1 MFDEKIYRRFN
12 HTVAACFV
20 IYFLFPQKIMGL
32 ERIYLV
38 ILLLIIILG
47 IEYLRLNKNLNL
59 FGMRDY
65 ESDRVAGFVWFASGT
80 FIILWFYEMGA
91 FPQSLAVATII
102 MAAYTDPVIGEA
114 NHKLG
119 DRWGLG
125 IGFICGFTIYY
136 LILISSINGSF
147 LNIGVLLY
155 SVLGS
160 LIAIIAERP
169 KLKWFDD
176 DLAMQI
182 FPITILSILW
192 ISGIGPE
199 IPETIIGSGL

>member
-20 IYFLFPQKIMGL
+20 IYFLFPQKIVGL
-32 ERIYLV
+32 DRIYLV
-38 ILLLIIILG
+38 ILLWIIILG
-47 IEYLRLNKNLNL
+47 IEYLRLNKNLNM

-65 ESDRVAGFVWFASGT
+65 ERDRVAGFVWFASGT
-80 FIILWFYEMGA
+80 FIILGFYEMGA
-91 FPQSLAVATII
+91 FPQSLAIATII

-114 NHKLG
+114 NHRLG

-125 IGFICGFTIYY
+125 IGFLCSFAIYH
-136 LILISSINGSF
+136 LIV
-147 LNIGVLLY
+147 GVIFYSLL
-155 SVLGS
+155 GG
-160 LIAIIAERP
+160 LIAVLVERP

-192 ISGIGPE
+192 LSGIGPDL
-199 IPETIIGSGL
+199 PETIIESGL

>member
-20 IYFLFPQKIMGL
+20 IYFLFPQEIMGL
-32 ERIYLV
+32 DRIYLV
-38 ILLLIIILG
+38 ILLWIIILG

-80 FIILWFYEMGA
+80 FIILGFYEMGA
-91 FPQSLAVATII
+91 FPQSLAIATII

-119 DRWGLG
+119 DRGGLG
-125 IGFICGFTIYY
+125 IGFVCSFAIYQ
-136 LILISSINGSF
+136 LIV
-147 LNIGVLLY
+147 GVIFY
-155 SVLGS
+155 SVLGG
-160 LIAIIAERP
+160 LIAVLVERP

-182 FPITILSILW
+182 FPISILSILW
-192 ISGIGPE
+192 LSGIGPDL
-199 IPETIIGSGL
+199 PETIIESGL

>member
-38 ILLLIIILG
+38 ILLWIIILG

-65 ESDRVAGFVWFASGT
+65 ESDRIAGFVWFASGT
-80 FIILWFYEMGA
+80 FIILGFYEMGA
-91 FPQSLAVATII
+91 FPQSLAIATII

-114 NHKLG
+114 NLKLG

-125 IGFICGFTIYY
+125 VGFVCSFAIYQ
-136 LILISSINGSF
+136 LI
-147 LNIGVLLY
+147 IGVIFY
-155 SVLGS
+155 SVLGG
-160 LIAIIAERP
+160 LIAVLVERP

-182 FPITILSILW
+182 FPISILSILW
-192 ISGIGPE
+192 LSGIGPDL
-199 IPETIIGSGL
+199 PETIIESGL

>member
-38 ILLLIIILG
+38 IFLWIIILG

-65 ESDRVAGFVWFASGT
+65 ESNRVAGFVWFASGT
-80 FIILWFYEMGA
+80 FIILGFYEMGA
-91 FPQSLAVATII
+91 FPQSLAIATII

-114 NHKLG
+114 NLKLG

-125 IGFICGFTIYY
+125 IGFVCSFAIYQ
-136 LILISSINGSF
+136 LI
-147 LNIGVLLY
+147 IGVIFY
-155 SVLGS
+155 SVLGG
-160 LIAIIAERP
+160 LIAVLVERP

-192 ISGIGPE
+192 LSGIGPDL
-199 IPETIIGSGL
+199 PETIIESGL

>member
-38 ILLLIIILG
+38 ILLWLIILG

-65 ESDRVAGFVWFASGT
+65 ESNRVAGFVWFASGT
-80 FIILWFYEMGA
+80 FIILGFYEMGA
-91 FPQSLAVATII
+91 FPQSLAIATII
-102 MAAYTDPVIGEA
+102 MAAYTDPVIGEV

-125 IGFICGFTIYY
+125 IGFVCSFAIYQ
-136 LILISSINGSF
+136 LIV
-147 LNIGVLLY
+147 GVIFY
-155 SVLGS
+155 SVLGG
-160 LIAIIAERP
+160 LIAVLVERP
-169 KLKWFDD
+169 KLRWFDD

-192 ISGIGPE
+192 LSGIGPDL
-199 IPETIIGSGL
+199 PETIIESGL

>member
-32 ERIYLV
+32 DRIYLV
-38 ILLLIIILG
+38 ILLWIIILG
-47 IEYLRLNKNLNL
+47 IEYLRLNKNLNM

-80 FIILWFYEMGA
+80 FIILGFYEMGA
-91 FPQSLAVATII
+91 FPQSLAIATII

-114 NHKLG
+114 NHRLG

-125 IGFICGFTIYY
+125 IGFLCSFAIYH
-136 LILISSINGSF
+136 LIVGVIFYSLLGGLIS
-147 LNIGVLLY
+147 VL
-155 SVLGS
+155 V
-160 LIAIIAERP
+160 ERP

-182 FPITILSILW
+182 FPISILSILW
-192 ISGIGPE
+192 LSGIGPDL
-199 IPETIIGSGL
+199 PETIIESGL

>member
-38 ILLLIIILG
+38 ILLWIIILG

-80 FIILWFYEMGA
+80 FIILGFYEMGA
-91 FPQSLAVATII
+91 FPQSLAIATII

-125 IGFICGFTIYY
+125 IGFVCSFAIYQ
-136 LILISSINGSF
+136 LIV
-147 LNIGVLLY
+147 GVIFY
-155 SVLGS
+155 SVLGG
-160 LIAIIAERP
+160 LIAVLVERP

-182 FPITILSILW
+182 LPISILSILW
-192 ISGIGPE
+192 LSGIGPDL
-199 IPETIIGSGL
+199 PETIIGSGL

>member
-38 ILLLIIILG
+38 ILLWLIILG

-65 ESDRVAGFVWFASGT
+65 ESNRVAGFVWFASGT
-80 FIILWFYEMGA
+80 FIILGFYEMGA

-102 MAAYTDPVIGEA
+102 MAAYTDPVIGEV

-125 IGFICGFTIYY
+125 IGFVCSFAIYQ
-136 LILISSINGSF
+136 LIV
-147 LNIGVLLY
+147 GVIFY
-155 SVLGS
+155 SVLGG
-160 LIAIIAERP
+160 LIAVLVERP

-182 FPITILSILW
+182 IPISILSILW
-192 ISGIGPE
+192 LSGIGPDL
-199 IPETIIGSGL
+199 PETIIGSGL

>member
-38 ILLLIIILG
+38 ILLWIIILG

-80 FIILWFYEMGA
+80 FIILGFYEMGA
-91 FPQSLAVATII
+91 FPQSLAIATII
-102 MAAYTDPVIGEA
+102 MAAYTDPVIGEV

-125 IGFICGFTIYY
+125 IGFVCSFAIYQ
-136 LILISSINGSF
+136 LIV
-147 LNIGVLLY
+147 GVIFY
-155 SVLGS
+155 SVLGG
-160 LIAIIAERP
+160 LIAVLVERP

-182 FPITILSILW
+182 LPISILSILW
-192 ISGIGPE
+192 LSGIGPDL
-199 IPETIIGSGL
+199 PETIIESGL

>member
-32 ERIYLV
+32 DRIYLV
-38 ILLLIIILG
+38 ILLWIIILG

-80 FIILWFYEMGA
+80 FIILGFYEMGA
-91 FPQSLAVATII
+91 FPQSLAIATII

-125 IGFICGFTIYY
+125 IGFVCSFVIYQ
-136 LILISSINGSF
+136 LIV
-147 LNIGVLLY
+147 GVIFY
-155 SVLGS
+155 SVLGG
-160 LIAIIAERP
+160 LIAVLVERP

-182 FPITILSILW
+182 FPISILSILW
-192 ISGIGPE
+192 LSGIGPDL
-199 IPETIIGSGL
+199 PETIIGSGL

>member
-20 IYFLFPQKIMGL
+20 IYFLFPQEIMGL
-32 ERIYLV
+32 DRIYLV
-38 ILLLIIILG
+38 ILLWLIILG

-80 FIILWFYEMGA
+80 FIILGFYEMGA
-91 FPQSLAVATII
+91 FPQSLAIATII

-114 NHKLG
+114 NLKLG

-125 IGFICGFTIYY
+125 IGFVCSFAIYQ
-136 LILISSINGSF
+136 LI
-147 LNIGVLLY
+147 IGVIFY
-155 SVLGS
+155 SVLGG
-160 LIAIIAERP
+160 LIAVLVERP

-182 FPITILSILW
+182 FPISILSILW
-192 ISGIGPE
+192 LSGIGPDL
-199 IPETIIGSGL
+199 PETIIGSGL

>member
-20 IYFLFPQKIMGL
+20 IYFLFPQEIMGL
-32 ERIYLV
+32 DRIYLV
-38 ILLLIIILG
+38 ILLWIIILG
-47 IEYLRLNKNLNL
+47 IEYLRLNKNLNM

-80 FIILWFYEMGA
+80 FIILGFYEMGA
-91 FPQSLAVATII
+91 FPQSLAIATII

-119 DRWGLG
+119 DKWGLG
-125 IGFICGFTIYY
+125 IGFVCSFAIYH
-136 LILISSINGSF
+136 LIVGVIFYSLLGGLIS
-147 LNIGVLLY
+147 VL
-155 SVLGS
+155 V
-160 LIAIIAERP
+160 ERP

-182 FPITILSILW
+182 FPISILSILW
-192 ISGIGPE
+192 LSGIGPDL
-199 IPETIIGSGL
+199 PETIIESGL

>member
-38 ILLLIIILG
+38 ILLWLIILG

-102 MAAYTDPVIGEA
+102 MAAYTDPVIGEV

-125 IGFICGFTIYY
+125 IGFVCSFAIYQ
-136 LILISSINGSF
+136 LIV
-147 LNIGVLLY
+147 GVIFY
-155 SVLGS
+155 SVLGG
-160 LIAIIAERP
+160 LIAVLVERP

-182 FPITILSILW
+182 LPISILSILW
-192 ISGIGPE
+192 LSGIGPDL
-199 IPETIIGSGL
+199 PETIIESGL

>member
-20 IYFLFPQKIMGL
+20 IYFLFPQEIMGL
-32 ERIYLV
+32 DRIYLV
-38 ILLLIIILG
+38 IILWIIILG

-65 ESDRVAGFVWFASGT
+65 ERDRVAGFVWFASGT
-80 FIILWFYEMGA
+80 FIILGFYEMGA
-91 FPQSLAVATII
+91 FPQSLAIATII
-102 MAAYTDPVIGEA
+102 MAAYTDPLIGEA
-114 NHKLG
+114 NLKLG

-125 IGFICGFTIYY
+125 IGFVCSFAIYQ
-136 LILISSINGSF
+136 LI
-147 LNIGVLLY
+147 IGVIFY
-155 SVLGS
+155 SVLGG
-160 LIAIIAERP
+160 LIAVLVERP

-182 FPITILSILW
+182 FPISILSILW
-192 ISGIGPE
+192 LSGIGPDL
-199 IPETIIGSGL
+199 PETIIGSGL

>member
-20 IYFLFPQKIMGL
+20 IYFLFPQEIMGL
-32 ERIYLV
+32 DRIYLV
-38 ILLLIIILG
+38 ILLWIIILG

-80 FIILWFYEMGA
+80 FIILGFYEMGA
-91 FPQSLAVATII
+91 FPQSLAIATII

-114 NHKLG
+114 NLKLG
-119 DRWGLG
+119 DRWGFG
-125 IGFICGFTIYY
+125 IGFVCSFAIYQ
-136 LILISSINGSF
+136 LI
-147 LNIGVLLY
+147 IGVIFY
-155 SVLGS
+155 SVLGG
-160 LIAIIAERP
+160 LIAVLVERP

-182 FPITILSILW
+182 FPISILSILW
-192 ISGIGPE
+192 LSGIGPDL
-199 IPETIIGSGL
+199 PETIIGSGL

>member
-32 ERIYLV
+32 DRIYLV
-38 ILLLIIILG
+38 ILLWIIILG
-47 IEYLRLNKNLNL
+47 IEYLRLNKNLNM

-80 FIILWFYEMGA
+80 FIILGFYEMGA
-91 FPQSLAVATII
+91 FPQSLAIATII
-102 MAAYTDPVIGEA
+102 MAAYTDPVIGES

-119 DRWGLG
+119 DRWGLW
-125 IGFICGFTIYY
+125 IGFVCSFAIYH
-136 LILISSINGSF
+136 LIVGVIFYSLLGGLIS
-147 LNIGVLLY
+147 VL
-155 SVLGS
+155 V
-160 LIAIIAERP
+160 ERP

-192 ISGIGPE
+192 LSGIGPDL
-199 IPETIIGSGL
+199 PETIIESGL

>member
-38 ILLLIIILG
+38 ILLWIIILG

-80 FIILWFYEMGA
+80 FIILGFYEMGA
-91 FPQSLAVATII
+91 FPQSLAIATII

-114 NHKLG
+114 NLKLG

-125 IGFICGFTIYY
+125 IGFVCSFAIYQ
-136 LILISSINGSF
+136 LI
-147 LNIGVLLY
+147 IGVIFY
-155 SVLGS
+155 SVLGG
-160 LIAIIAERP
+160 LIAVLVERP

-182 FPITILSILW
+182 FPISILSILW
-192 ISGIGPE
+192 LSGIGPDL
-199 IPETIIGSGL
+199 PETIIGSGL

>member
-80 FIILWFYEMGA
+80 FIILGFYEMGA

-102 MAAYTDPVIGEA
+102 MAAYTDPVIGEV

-125 IGFICGFTIYY
+125 IGFVCSFAIYQ
-136 LILISSINGSF
+136 LIV
-147 LNIGVLLY
+147 GVIFY
-155 SVLGS
+155 SVLGG
-160 LIAIIAERP
+160 LIAVLVERP

>member
-20 IYFLFPQKIMGL
+20 IYFLFPQEIMGL
-32 ERIYLV
+32 DRIYLV
-38 ILLLIIILG
+38 IILWIIILG

-65 ESDRVAGFVWFASGT
+65 ESDRIAGFVWFASGT
-80 FIILWFYEMGA
+80 FIILGFYEMGA
-91 FPQSLAVATII
+91 FPQSLAIATII

-114 NHKLG
+114 NLKLG

-125 IGFICGFTIYY
+125 IGFVCSFAIYQ
-136 LILISSINGSF
+136 LI
-147 LNIGVLLY
+147 IGVIFY
-155 SVLGS
+155 SVLGG
-160 LIAIIAERP
+160 LIAVLVERP

-182 FPITILSILW
+182 FPISILSILW
-192 ISGIGPE
+192 LSGIGPDL
-199 IPETIIGSGL
+199 PETIIGSGL

>member
-38 ILLLIIILG
+38 ILLWIIILG

-65 ESDRVAGFVWFASGT
+65 ESDRIAGFVWFASGT
-80 FIILWFYEMGA
+80 FIILGFYEMGA
-91 FPQSLAVATII
+91 FPQSLAIATII

-114 NHKLG
+114 NLKLG

-125 IGFICGFTIYY
+125 IGFVCSFVIYQ
-136 LILISSINGSF
+136 LIV
-147 LNIGVLLY
+147 GVIFY
-155 SVLGS
+155 SVLGG
-160 LIAIIAERP
+160 LIAVLVERP

-182 FPITILSILW
+182 FPISILSILW
-192 ISGIGPE
+192 LSGIGPHL
-199 IPETIIGSGL
+199 PETIIGSGL

>member
-20 IYFLFPQKIMGL
+20 IYFLFPQEIMGL
-32 ERIYLV
+32 DRIYLV
-38 ILLLIIILG
+38 ILLWIIILG

-80 FIILWFYEMGA
+80 FIILGFYEMGA
-91 FPQSLAVATII
+91 FPQSLAIATII

-125 IGFICGFTIYY
+125 IGFVCSFAIYQ
-136 LILISSINGSF
+136 LIVGAF
-147 LNIGVLLY
+147 FY
-155 SVLGS
+155 SVLGG
-160 LIAIIAERP
+160 LIAVLVERP

-182 FPITILSILW
+182 FPISILSILW
-192 ISGIGPE
+192 LSGIGPDL
-199 IPETIIGSGL
+199 PETIIGSGL

>member
-38 ILLLIIILG
+38 ILLWIIILG

-80 FIILWFYEMGA
+80 FIILGFYEMGA

-102 MAAYTDPVIGEA
+102 MAAYTDPVIGEV

-125 IGFICGFTIYY
+125 IGFVCSFAIYQ
-136 LILISSINGSF
+136 LIV
-147 LNIGVLLY
+147 GVIFY
-155 SVLGS
+155 SVLGG
-160 LIAIIAERP
+160 LIAVLVERP

-182 FPITILSILW
+182 LPISILSILW
-192 ISGIGPE
+192 LSGIGPDL
-199 IPETIIGSGL
+199 PETIIESGL

>member
-20 IYFLFPQKIMGL
+20 IYFLFPQEILGL

-38 ILLLIIILG
+38 ILLWIIILG
-47 IEYLRLNKNLNL
+47 IEYLRLNKNLNM

-80 FIILWFYEMGA
+80 FIILGFYEMGA
-91 FPQSLAVATII
+91 FPQSLAIATII

-114 NHKLG
+114 NLKLG

-125 IGFICGFTIYY
+125 IGFVCSFAIYQ
-136 LILISSINGSF
+136 LI
-147 LNIGVLLY
+147 IGVIFY
-155 SVLGS
+155 SVLGG
-160 LIAIIAERP
+160 LIAVLVERP

-192 ISGIGPE
+192 LSGIGPDL
-199 IPETIIGSGL
+199 PETIIESGL

>member
-20 IYFLFPQKIMGL
+20 IYFLFPQEIMGL
-32 ERIYLV
+32 DRIYLV
-38 ILLLIIILG
+38 ILLWIIILG
-47 IEYLRLNKNLNL
+47 IEYLRLNKNLNM

-80 FIILWFYEMGA
+80 FIILGFYEMGA
-91 FPQSLAVATII
+91 FPQSLAIATII

-114 NHKLG
+114 NLKLG

-125 IGFICGFTIYY
+125 IGFVCSFAIYQ
-136 LILISSINGSF
+136 LIV
-147 LNIGVLLY
+147 GVIFY
-155 SVLGS
+155 SVLGG
-160 LIAIIAERP
+160 LIAVLVERP

-182 FPITILSILW
+182 FPISILSILW
-192 ISGIGPE
+192 LSGIGPDL
-199 IPETIIGSGL
+199 PETIIESGL

>member
-20 IYFLFPQKIMGL
+20 IYFLFPQKVMGL

-38 ILLLIIILG
+38 ILLWIIILG

-65 ESDRVAGFVWFASGT
+65 ESDRIAGFVWFASGT
-80 FIILWFYEMGA
+80 FIILGFYEMGA
-91 FPQSLAVATII
+91 FPQSLAIATII

-114 NHKLG
+114 NLKLG

-125 IGFICGFTIYY
+125 IGFVCSFAIYQ
-136 LILISSINGSF
+136 LI
-147 LNIGVLLY
+147 IGVIFY
-155 SVLGS
+155 SVLGG
-160 LIAIIAERP
+160 LIAVLVERP

-182 FPITILSILW
+182 FPISILSILW
-192 ISGIGPE
+192 LSGIGPDL
-199 IPETIIGSGL
+199 PETIIGSGL

>member
-32 ERIYLV
+32 DRIYLV
-38 ILLLIIILG
+38 ILLWIIILG
-47 IEYLRLNKNLNL
+47 IEYLRLNKNLNM

-80 FIILWFYEMGA
+80 FIILGFYEMGA
-91 FPQSLAVATII
+91 FPQSLAIATII
-102 MAAYTDPVIGEA
+102 MAAYTDPVIGEV
-114 NHKLG
+114 NHRLG
-119 DRWGLG
+119 DKWGLG
-125 IGFICGFTIYY
+125 IGFVCSFAIYH
-136 LILISSINGSF
+136 LIVGVIFYSLLGGLIS
-147 LNIGVLLY
+147 VL
-155 SVLGS
+155 V
-160 LIAIIAERP
+160 ERP

-192 ISGIGPE
+192 LSGIGPDL
-199 IPETIIGSGL
+199 PETIIESGL

>member
-20 IYFLFPQKIMGL
+20 IYFLFPQEIMGL
-32 ERIYLV
+32 DRIYLV
-38 ILLLIIILG
+38 ILLWIIILG

-80 FIILWFYEMGA
+80 FIILGFYEMGA
-91 FPQSLAVATII
+91 FPQSLAIATII

-114 NHKLG
+114 NLKLG

-125 IGFICGFTIYY
+125 IGFVCSFAIYQ
-136 LILISSINGSF
+136 LIV
-147 LNIGVLLY
+147 GVIFY
-155 SVLGS
+155 SVLGG
-160 LIAIIAERP
+160 LIAVLVERP

-182 FPITILSILW
+182 FPISILSILW
-192 ISGIGPE
+192 LSGIGPDL
-199 IPETIIGSGL
+199 PETIIGSGL

>member
-38 ILLLIIILG
+38 ILLWIIILG

-80 FIILWFYEMGA
+80 FIIIGFYEMGA

-102 MAAYTDPVIGEA
+102 MAAYTDPVIGEV

-125 IGFICGFTIYY
+125 IGFVCSFAIYQ
-136 LILISSINGSF
+136 LIV
-147 LNIGVLLY
+147 GVIFY
-155 SVLGS
+155 SVLGG
-160 LIAIIAERP
+160 LIAVLVERP

-182 FPITILSILW
+182 LPISILSILW
-192 ISGIGPE
+192 LSGIGPDL
-199 IPETIIGSGL
+199 PETIIGSGL

>member
-20 IYFLFPQKIMGL
+20 IYFLFPQEIMGL
-32 ERIYLV
+32 DRIYLV
-38 ILLLIIILG
+38 ILLWIIILG

-80 FIILWFYEMGA
+80 FIILGFYEMGA
-91 FPQSLAVATII
+91 FPQSLAIATII

-125 IGFICGFTIYY
+125 IGFVCSFAIYQ
-136 LILISSINGSF
+136 LIV
-147 LNIGVLLY
+147 GVIFY
-155 SVLGS
+155 SVLGG
-160 LIAIIAERP
+160 LIAVLVERP

-176 DLAMQI
+176 DLALQI
-182 FPITILSILW
+182 FPISILSILW
-192 ISGIGPE
+192 LSGIGPDL
-199 IPETIIGSGL
+199 PETIIGSGL

>member
-20 IYFLFPQKIMGL
+20 IYFLFPQEIMGL
-32 ERIYLV
+32 DRIYLV
-38 ILLLIIILG
+38 IILWIIILG

-65 ESDRVAGFVWFASGT
+65 ERDRVAGFVWFSSGT
-80 FIILWFYEMGA
+80 FIILGFYEMGA
-91 FPQSLAVATII
+91 FPQSLAIATII

-114 NHKLG
+114 NLKLG

-125 IGFICGFTIYY
+125 IGFVCSFAIYQ
-136 LILISSINGSF
+136 LI
-147 LNIGVLLY
+147 IGVIFY
-155 SVLGS
+155 SVLGG
-160 LIAIIAERP
+160 LIAVLVERP

-182 FPITILSILW
+182 FPISILSILW
-192 ISGIGPE
+192 LSGIGPSL
-199 IPETIIGSGL
+199 PETIIESGL

>member
-20 IYFLFPQKIMGL
+20 IYFLFPQEIMGL
-32 ERIYLV
+32 DRIYLV
-38 ILLLIIILG
+38 ILLWIIILG

-65 ESDRVAGFVWFASGT
+65 ESDRVAGFVWFATGT
-80 FIILWFYEMGA
+80 FIILGFYEMGA
-91 FPQSLAVATII
+91 FPQSLAIATII

-125 IGFICGFTIYY
+125 IGFVCSFAIYQ
-136 LILISSINGSF
+136 LIV
-147 LNIGVLLY
+147 GVIFY
-155 SVLGS
+155 SVLGG
-160 LIAIIAERP
+160 LIAVLVERP

-182 FPITILSILW
+182 LPISILSILW
-192 ISGIGPE
+192 LSGIGPDL
-199 IPETIIGSGL
+199 PETIIGSGL

>member
-38 ILLLIIILG
+38 ILLWIIILG

-65 ESDRVAGFVWFASGT
+65 ESDRIAGFVWFASGT
-80 FIILWFYEMGA
+80 FIILGFYEMGA
-91 FPQSLAVATII
+91 FPQSLAIATII

-114 NHKLG
+114 NLKLG

-125 IGFICGFTIYY
+125 VGFVCSFAIYQ
-136 LILISSINGSF
+136 LI
-147 LNIGVLLY
+147 IGVIFY
-155 SVLGS
+155 SVLGG
-160 LIAIIAERP
+160 LIAVLVERP

-182 FPITILSILW
+182 FPISILSILW
-192 ISGIGPE
+192 LSGIGPDL
-199 IPETIIGSGL
+199 PETIIGSGL

>member
-38 ILLLIIILG
+38 ILLWIIILG

-65 ESDRVAGFVWFASGT
+65 ESDRIAGFVWFASGT
-80 FIILWFYEMGA
+80 FIILGFYEMGA
-91 FPQSLAVATII
+91 FPQSLAIATII

-125 IGFICGFTIYY
+125 IGFVCSFAIYQ
-136 LILISSINGSF
+136 LI
-147 LNIGVLLY
+147 IGVIFY
-155 SVLGS
+155 SVLGG
-160 LIAIIAERP
+160 LIAVLVERP

-182 FPITILSILW
+182 FPISILSILW
-192 ISGIGPE
+192 LSGIGPDL
-199 IPETIIGSGL
+199 PETIIGSGL

>member
-38 ILLLIIILG
+38 ILLWIIILG

-65 ESDRVAGFVWFASGT
+65 ESDRIAGFVWFASGT
-80 FIILWFYEMGA
+80 FIILGFYEMGA
-91 FPQSLAVATII
+91 FPQSLAIATII

-114 NHKLG
+114 NLKLG

-125 IGFICGFTIYY
+125 IGFVCSFAIYQ
-136 LILISSINGSF
+136 LI
-147 LNIGVLLY
+147 IGVIFY
-155 SVLGS
+155 SVLGG
-160 LIAIIAERP
+160 LIAVLVERP

-182 FPITILSILW
+182 FPISILSILW
-192 ISGIGPE
+192 LSGIGPDL
-199 IPETIIGSGL
+199 PETLIESGL

>member
-20 IYFLFPQKIMGL
+20 IYFLFPQEIMGL
-32 ERIYLV
+32 DRIYLV
-38 ILLLIIILG
+38 ILLWIIILG
-47 IEYLRLNKNLNL
+47 IEYLRLNKNLDL

-80 FIILWFYEMGA
+80 FIILGFYEMGA
-91 FPQSLAVATII
+91 FPQSLAIATII

-125 IGFICGFTIYY
+125 IGFVCSFAIYQ
-136 LILISSINGSF
+136 LIV
-147 LNIGVLLY
+147 GVIFY
-155 SVLGS
+155 SVLGG
-160 LIAIIAERP
+160 LIAVLVERP

-182 FPITILSILW
+182 FPISILSILW
-192 ISGIGPE
+192 LSGIGPDL
-199 IPETIIGSGL
+199 PETIIGSGL

>member
-20 IYFLFPQKIMGL
+20 IYFLFPQEIMGL
-32 ERIYLV
+32 DRIYLV
-38 ILLLIIILG
+38 ILLWIIILG

-65 ESDRVAGFVWFASGT
+65 ESNRVAGFVWFASGT
-80 FIILWFYEMGA
+80 FIILGFYEMGA
-91 FPQSLAVATII
+91 FPQSLAIATII
-102 MAAYTDPVIGEA
+102 MAAYTDPVIGEV

-125 IGFICGFTIYY
+125 IGFVCSFAIYQ
-136 LILISSINGSF
+136 LIV
-147 LNIGVLLY
+147 GVIFY
-155 SVLGS
+155 SVLGG
-160 LIAIIAERP
+160 LIAVLVERP

-182 FPITILSILW
+182 FPISILSILW
-192 ISGIGPE
+192 LSGIGPDL
-199 IPETIIGSGL
+199 PETIIGSGL

>member
-38 ILLLIIILG
+38 ILLWIIILG

-80 FIILWFYEMGA
+80 FIILGFYEMGA

-125 IGFICGFTIYY
+125 IGFVCSFAIYQ
-136 LILISSINGSF
+136 LIV
-147 LNIGVLLY
+147 GVIFY
-155 SVLGS
+155 SVLGG
-160 LIAIIAERP
+160 LIAVLVERP

-182 FPITILSILW
+182 LPISILSILW
-192 ISGIGPE
+192 LSGIGPDL
-199 IPETIIGSGL
+199 PETIIGSGL

>member
-38 ILLLIIILG
+38 ILLWIIILG

-80 FIILWFYEMGA
+80 FIILGFYEMGA
-91 FPQSLAVATII
+91 FPQSLAIATII

-125 IGFICGFTIYY
+125 IGFVCSFAIYQ
-136 LILISSINGSF
+136 LIV
-147 LNIGVLLY
+147 GVIFY
-155 SVLGS
+155 SVLGG
-160 LIAIIAERP
+160 LIAVLVERP

-182 FPITILSILW
+182 IPISILSILW
-192 ISGIGPE
+192 LSGIGPDL
-199 IPETIIGSGL
+199 PETIIGSGL